1 MKEMEKARLDGY
13 RAWQDQQVHG
23 CQMLLSSMLLLLM
36 MIMMLMTD
44 DDDDD
49 DDG

>member
-23 CQMLLSSMLLLLM
+23 CQLLSSMLLLLM